1 MFSGNLK
8 AYPVYLGMRAADYA
22 FRSVIYVLLT
32 VYYVQTIGMN
42 PLQLVLVGTVL
53 EATAFVCEIPTGI
66 LADIYSRRLSV
77 VIGTAVVGVGFI
89 IEGLVPLFAAIL
101 LAEAIRSVGE
111 TCISGAQNAW
121 VADEL
126 GEARLAHIYLRGGQ
140 AANVGGLVGTIGGVL
155 LSHIALWVP
164 VCVGGVLMVGL
175 AGAMALLMP
184 ERGFQPIPR
193 SERASWHTMFATT
206 REGIRVVRTRPF
218 ALTIVIIGVLYGIQS
233 EGFDRLWEAHL
244 LKDFQFPILGALQP
258 QDWFG
263 IISVGSTA
271 ISFIT
276 AELFVR
282 RMGISNTARLTRV
295 LMVVN
300 VLTSGCVIGFAL
312 AGNFALAVVALW
324 VKVVADTVNWPL
336 YSAWLN
342 QNLDPKV
349 RATVLSFSSQLD
361 ALGQSAGGPVVGAVG
376 NGWGL
381 RAALTLAGLL
391 LTPVSLLY
399 HQATRRGTATIKAE
413 VEVQA
418 VE

>member
-1 MFSGNLK
+1 
-8 AYPVYLGMRAADYA
+8 MRAAGSA

-53 EATAFVCEIPTGI
+53 EATAFVCEIPTSI

-89 IEGLVPLFAAIL
+89 IEGLVPLFVAIL
-101 LAEAIRSVGE
+101 LAEAIRGLGE
-111 TCISGAQNAW
+111 CCISGAQNAW

-126 GEARLAHIYLRGGQ
+126 GETRLAHIYLRGGQ
-140 AANVGGLVGTIGGVL
+140 AATAGGLVGTIGGVL
-155 LSHIALWVP
+155 LSHIALWAP
-164 VCVGGVLMVGL
+164 VFIGGVLMIGL
-175 AGAMALLMP
+175 AVAMALVMP
-184 ERGFQPIPR
+184 ERGFRPTPR
-193 SERASWHTMFATT
+193 NERGSWKAMFATT
-206 REGIRVVRTRPF
+206 RAGIRVVRTRPF
-218 ALTIVIIGVLYGIQS
+218 ALTLVVIGILYGIQS

-244 LKDFQFPILGALQP
+244 LKDFQFPVLGTLQP

-263 IISVGSTA
+263 IINVGSTI

-282 RMGISNTARLTRV
+282 RTDISNTARLTRV
-295 LMVVN
+295 LMVVS
-300 VLTSGCVIGFAL
+300 VLTSACVIGFAL
-312 AGNFALAVVALW
+312 VGNFALAVVALW
-324 VKVVADTVNWPL
+324 LKVIVDTINWPL

-342 QNLDPKV
+342 QNLNPKV
-349 RATVLSFSSQLD
+349 RATVLSFSSQLN
-361 ALGQSAGGPVVGAVG
+361 ALGQAAGGPVVGAVG

-391 LTPVSLLY
+391 LTPISLLY
-399 HQATRRGTATIKAE
+399 RQATRRSGSTVKAE
-413 VEVQA
+413 VEAQA